1 MAGKETCCL
10 CSSAVSQGTWKT
22 KRRKVTGES
31 SKLTMKVLDTL
42 SKRLYCRKF
51 SCCIKDITNA
61 YFCHKCRSLA
71 QGLANLM
78 TKMKSTENLLIP
90 MIVKLFESIDSVSAM
105 ERKRK
110 NYDNVLATKSR
121 RISGEVIDEIQREN
135 ILLQKEG
142 DKEVMQLM
150 EEEGELFHREETQ
163 LLEEEGESEVI
174 LVVEGEGEL
183 LHREESQLEEE
194 EGERE
199 AMLLVEGEGEL
210 FHREEIQSL
219 EEEGKSEVILV
230 VEGEGELLHR
240 EESQLEEE
248 EGEREVML
256 LVEGEG
262 ELLNRE
268 ESQLEEE
275 EEREVMQLVEGEGEV
290 LHIEESELE
299 EEESEVMQFVER
311 EEEILQREEVPLM
324 EDREVLS
331 DKDDS
336 EPSISVSKC

>member
-1 MAGKETCCL
+1 MAGQESCCL
-10 CSSAVSQGTWKT
+10 CSSAVSQGTWKI
-22 KRRKVTGES
+22 KRRKVAGES

-42 SKRLYCRKF
+42 SKRLYCRNF
-51 SCCIKDITNA
+51 SCCIKDITSA

-71 QGLANLM
+71 EGLATLM
-78 TKMKSTENLLIP
+78 EKMKSTEKLLIP
-90 MIVKLFESIDSVSAM
+90 MIVKLFESIDSGLAM

-110 NYDNVLATKSR
+110 TCDHVLATKCR

-135 ILLQKEG
+135 ILLEKEG

-163 LLEEEGESEVI
+163 SLEEGEREVI
-174 LVVEGEGEL
+174 LVVEGEGEP
-183 LHREESQLEEE
+183 
-194 EGERE
+194 
-199 AMLLVEGEGEL
+199 
-210 FHREEIQSL
+210 
-219 EEEGKSEVILV
+219 
-230 VEGEGELLHR
+230 LHR

-248 EGEREVML
+248 EGEREVMP

-268 ESQLEEE
+268 ESQA
-275 EEREVMQLVEGEGEV
+275 MQYE
-290 LHIEESELE
+290 
-299 EEESEVMQFVER
+299 ER
-311 EEEILQREEVPLM
+311 EEEILQREEIPLI

-336 EPSISVSKC
+336 EPSVSVSKCYSM